1 MTVSG
6 RTLRVAV
13 TLAAVALAAVA
24 GWRLWVYYLYA
35 PWTRDARVLA
45 NIAEVAP
52 DVSGLISAINVA
64 DNQSV
69 RRGDVLFVIDR
80 QRFQVAVDQA
90 KSIVAM
96 RTQALKLAQD
106 NAARDAQLRAAD
118 QSALS
123 VQAAEQT
130 AVAAAEAEAELQEA
144 QAALAA
150 AEIDLTRS
158 EVRSPVNGYVTN
170 LVASVG
176 DYATTGRGVLALV
189 DADSFY
195 VYAYFMETK
204 LPAIRDGA
212 TARVRLL
219 AGGAEIAGTV
229 EGISRAIADP
239 NAIGGNLLA
248 NVNPSFDW
256 IRLAQRI
263 PVRIRLDHVPEG
275 VRLVS
280 GLSATV
286 SVTEGSDP
294 GAE

>member
-1 MTVSG
+1 MVISG

-13 TLAAVALAAVA
+13 TLAAVAAAAFV

-52 DVSGLISAINVA
+52 DVSGLISEIRVG

-69 RRGDVLFVIDR
+69 AKGDVLFVIDR
-80 QRFQVAVDQA
+80 KRFEIAVDQA
-90 KSIVAM
+90 RAVVAV
-96 RTQALKLAQD
+96 RAQALKLAQD
-106 NAARDAQLRAAD
+106 TATRDADLRAAD
-118 QSALS
+118 GSAIS
-123 VQAAEQT
+123 VQAAEET

-150 AEIDLTRS
+150 AEINLTRS

-170 LVASVG
+170 LTASVG
-176 DYATTGRGVLALV
+176 DYATTGQGVVALV
-189 DADSFY
+189 DEDSFY

-212 TARVRLL
+212 PAAVRLL
-219 AGGAEIAGTV
+219 AGGAQIGGTV
-229 EGISRAIADP
+229 EGVSRAIADP
-239 NAIGGNLLA
+239 NASSADLLA
-248 NVNPSFDW
+248 NVNPAFDW

-263 PVRIRLDHVPEG
+263 PVRIRLGPLPPG
-275 VRLVS
+275 VRLIS
-280 GLSATV
+280 GMTATV
-286 SVTEGSDP
+286 TVT
-294 GAE
+294 AEPSP